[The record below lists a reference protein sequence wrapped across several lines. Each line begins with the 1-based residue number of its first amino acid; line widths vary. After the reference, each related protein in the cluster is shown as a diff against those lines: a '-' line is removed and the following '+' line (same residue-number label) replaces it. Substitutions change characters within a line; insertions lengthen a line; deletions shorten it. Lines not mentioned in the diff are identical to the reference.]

1 MKLAALAAALFAVAV
16 GAGACGS
23 STDADP
29 GDATLTIYV
38 SAPLSGPGRADG
50 QAVAAGAREALE
62 DAGAEAGGFTIA
74 AEYLDV
80 AGRNEDQPPQQRRG
94 SASAS
99 GLRLTRFDPVTAAAN
114 ARTATEDST
123 TLAYLGE
130 LDSGASRTSVP
141 ITNSAGILQV
151 APGSGASDLV
161 REETYNDEV
170 PTDVQATG
178 ERTFAQLVPT
188 YEPGQPVPRREFA
201 DLGYEAMAS
210 VLAAI
215 DRASDPADRGSVVDA
230 YFDGTE
236 RDSRLGRY
244 RIADTGEFEAI
255 GH

>member
-1 MKLAALAAALFAVAV
+1 MALRALPALLAIAAGVAGC
-16 GAGACGS
+16 GAETSAEEGE
-23 STDADP
+23 
-29 GDATLTIYV
+29 ATLTIYI
-38 SAPLSGPGRADG
+38 SAPLSGPGREDG
-50 QAVAAGAREALE
+50 QAAADGARRALE
-62 DAGAEAGGFTIA
+62 EAGNEAGGFDVA

-80 AGRNEDQPPQQRRG
+80 AGRNE
-94 SASAS
+94 
-99 GLRLTRFDPVTAAAN
+99 TRFDAVTAAAN

-123 TLAYLGE
+123 SIAYIGE

-161 REETYNDEV
+161 RDETYNDEV
-170 PTDVQATG
+170 PTEVQGTG

-188 YEPGQPVPRREFA
+188 YEPGETPEHAAPG
-201 DLGYEAMAS
+201 DMGYEAMAS

-215 DRASDPADRGSVVDA
+215 DRATNPADRGSVVDA

-244 RIADTGEFEAI
+244 RIGDTGEFEPVS
-255 GH
+255 

>member
-1 MKLAALAAALFAVAV
+1 VRGRRALAALLLLASGL
-16 GAGACGS
+16 AGCGS
-23 STDADP
+23 ETSAEE
-29 GDATLTIYV
+29 GEATLTIYV
-38 SAPLSGPGRADG
+38 SAPLSGPGRAEG
-50 QAVAAGAREALE
+50 RELAKGAGEALAVADG
-62 DAGAEAGGFTIA
+62 EAGGFEVV

-80 AGRNEDQPPQQRRG
+80 AGRNE
-94 SASAS
+94 
-99 GLRLTRFDPVTAAAN
+99 TRFDAVTAGAN

-123 TLAYLGE
+123 TIAYIGE

-161 REETYNDEV
+161 RDEIYNDEV
-170 PTDVQATG
+170 PTEVQGTG

-188 YEPGQPVPRREFA
+188 YEPGRRPAPADPA

-215 DRASDPADRGSVVDA
+215 DRAANPADRGSVVDA

-244 RIADTGEFEAI
+244 RIEDTGEFEPV
-255 GH
+255 G

>member
-1 MKLAALAAALFAVAV
+1 MRGRRALAALLLLAAGL
-16 GAGACGS
+16 AGCGS
-23 STDADP
+23 ETSAEE
-29 GDATLTIYV
+29 GEATLTIYV

-50 QAVAAGAREALE
+50 QAVADGAEQALA
-62 DAGAEAGGFTIA
+62 DAGGEAGGFEVV

-80 AGRNEDQPPQQRRG
+80 AGRNE
-94 SASAS
+94 
-99 GLRLTRFDPVTAAAN
+99 TRFDAVTAGAN

-123 TLAYLGE
+123 TIAYIGE

-161 REETYNDEV
+161 RDETYNDEV
-170 PTDVQATG
+170 PTEVQGTG

-188 YEPGQPVPRREFA
+188 YEPGRRPAPADPA

-215 DRASDPADRGSVVDA
+215 DRAANPADRGSVVDA

-244 RIADTGEFEAI
+244 RIEDTGEFEPV
-255 GH
+255 G